1 MGSSPDAPE
10 KTAGEVALE
19 RRQRIRLNEETA
31 ASERRLKG
39 VARGKLGKKSLFAP
53 AFGAN
58 NPMPE
63 QDSMLGPTVTEG
75 YAVVDGDTVRAKR
88 KGPRFGRAA
97 QQIGLDKAV
106 APGAEK
112 KSILGLVGGKSSKK
126 KKLFGGIF

>member
-39 VARGKLGKKSLFAP
+39 IARGKLGKKSLFAP

-58 NPMPE
+58 NPMPT
-63 QDSMLGPTVTEG
+63 QDSMLGQTFTYVYIVVFVYTVKNKNKHDSITSRDEKR
-75 YAVVDGDTVRAKR
+75 VRT
-88 KGPRFGRAA
+88 GR
-97 QQIGLDKAV
+97 
-106 APGAEK
+106 
-112 KSILGLVGGKSSKK
+112 GK
-126 KKLFGGIF
+126 